1 MSFAD
6 AAARDAL
13 PADRKTVGMLVWVQS
28 LGGYYRL
35 AALPSDWQALALPS
49 SSLRSDVRNS
59 TGATIPK
66 GAVVRIVGATG
77 NRPNV
82 ALAQANSY
90 SSTEAIGLAAA
101 DIPNNSD
108 GTVIEAGVLEG
119 LDTSAFSAGDTVYLS
134 ATVAGGLTATEP
146 VKPNWQV
153 QAGVV
158 LTSNPATGLVLVNI
172 RVESTKT
179 EYITDMTATGEAVAK
194 AVDQAAARSAIGMA
208 TAGGDLSGSYPN
220 PAVETRGRIA
230 FTTQYRMDGTSVGD
244 FLAPTS
250 DSGAVAFSS
259 YAEMTTQQGT
269 FRSRCAIR
277 HNGATLPG
285 TPTWQL
291 GQHAGVEVEASIRV
305 VDFDTATHQFMVG
318 IHRLHTCP
326 DLVTIGAETLVG
338 FYPKNGTWWVGVYIS
353 DGMNQCDNAG
363 VVNHDTGVST
373 SVDRLLR
380 VVAFPGQSGALFY
393 VDGVPVY
400 RYSGALE
407 DSFYATIAYLGC
419 MLQDRAGTSAFGAK
433 IRVNSMVARHT
444 MARNDPRLDPQTI
457 TLTGDVTGSGTGSF
471 AATIA
476 NDSVTFAKFQNLAT
490 DSLVG
495 RDTAGTGDAES
506 ITVGGGIEFTG
517 AGALR
522 TTAFTGD
529 VTKTAGGTSLTIAND
544 AVTFAKMQ
552 NVSAASRLLGRG
564 DSGSGDPQEITLG
577 SGLTMTGT
585 TLSASGGGGGVSD
598 GDKGDITVSGSGATW
613 TIDNDAVTYAKMQNV
628 SATDRLLG
636 RSTTGSG
643 DVEEIVCTAYA
654 RSVLDDA
661 DAATAR
667 ATLGLGTTDTPQ
679 FAGISLASGEFL
691 SNASDGRIDIGPN
704 GTHPSQPSSDY
715 YALTVDGQSWGFGV
729 RIGTR
734 NTRTDTLNTSSSLN
748 FLVPVV
754 LNNDTRFS
762 FGSSQNYF
770 IRHVSGSS
778 RAGVAM
784 GLLVNSA
791 GSTGSFVIAQGNQAD
806 AANRIP
812 LIAHADPTLYIY
824 AGGATN
830 GAHFLRMN
838 HNTTDGTIE
847 AGAGDLNLVSAGDI
861 NNNGNRIPKVFS
873 GTAAPNNLNGDDGDL
888 YFQY

>member
-1 MSFAD
+1 MST
-6 AAARDAL
+6 L
-13 PADRKTVGMLVWVQS
+13 TVT
-28 LGGYYRL
+28 
-35 AALPSDWQALALPS
+35 PI
-49 SSLRSDVRNS
+49 VRTLTISPTVRTLTIERNAS
-59 TGATIPK
+59 TP
-66 GAVVRIVGATG
+66 TG
-77 NRPNV
+77 P
-82 ALAQANSY
+82 
-90 SSTEAIGLAAA
+90 
-101 DIPNNSD
+101 
-108 GTVIEAGVLEG
+108 
-119 LDTSAFSAGDTVYLS
+119 
-134 ATVAGGLTATEP
+134 
-146 VKPNWQV
+146 
-153 QAGVV
+153 
-158 LTSNPATGLVLVNI
+158 
-172 RVESTKT
+172 
-179 EYITDMTATGEAVAK
+179 
-194 AVDQAAARSAIGMA
+194 
-208 TAGGDLSGSYPN
+208 AGGDLSGSYPN

-230 FTTQYRMDGTSVGD
+230 FTTQYLMDGTSVGD

-250 DSGAVAFSS
+250 DSGAVAFST
-259 YAEMTTQQGT
+259 YAEMTTQQGV

-305 VDFDTATHQFMVG
+305 VDYDTATHQFMVG

-393 VDGVPVY
+393 IDGSPVY

-433 IRVNSMVARHT
+433 VRVNSMVARHT
-444 MARNDPRLDPQTI
+444 LARNDSRLDPQTI

-476 NDSVTFAKFQNLAT
+476 ND
-490 DSLVG
+490 
-495 RDTAGTGDAES
+495 
-506 ITVGGGIEFTG
+506 
-517 AGALR
+517 
-522 TTAFTGD
+522 
-529 VTKTAGGTSLTIAND
+529 
-544 AVTFAKMQ
+544 
-552 NVSAASRLLGRG
+552 
-564 DSGSGDPQEITLG
+564 
-577 SGLTMTGT
+577 
-585 TLSASGGGGGVSD
+585 
-598 GDKGDITVSGSGATW
+598 
-613 TIDNDAVTYAKMQNV
+613 AVTYAKMQNV

-636 RSTTGSG
+636 RSTAGAG
-643 DVEEIVCTAYA
+643 DVEEIVCTPFA
-654 RSVLDDA
+654 RGVLDDA
-661 DAATAR
+661 DAATVR
-667 ATLGLGTTDTPQ
+667 NTLGLGTTDTPQ

-704 GTHPSQPSSDY
+704 GTHPSQPSQDY

-754 LNNDTRFS
+754 LNNDTRFA

-770 IRHVSGSS
+770 LSHVSGA
-778 RAGVAM
+778 RDGLAC

-791 GSTGSFVIAQGNQAD
+791 GSTGALAICQGNQIS

-812 LIAHADPTLYIY
+812 ATAHAHPTLYLYGNGSANANDFVRLSHDTTNATLESGRGKLVAKAASVVRIEGPSGGFDLPAT
-824 AGGATN
+824 AGSSGQV
-830 GAHFLRMN
+830 L
-838 HNTTDGTIE
+838 TTDGSNASWQT
-847 AGAGDLNLVSAGDI
+847 ASGGGVSQAFVI
-861 NNNGNRIPKVFS
+861 AMAV
-873 GTAAPNNLNGDDGDL
+873 AL
-888 YFQY
+888 

>member
-1 MSFAD
+1 MSVAD

-66 GAVVRIVGATG
+66 GSVVRIVGATG

-119 LDTSAFSAGDTVYLS
+119 LNTSSFSAGDTVYLS

-158 LTSNPATGLVLVNI
+158 LTSNPATGRVLVNI

-220 PAVETRGRIA
+220 PAIETRGRIA
-230 FTTQYRMDGTSVGD
+230 STTQYLMDGTSAGD
-244 FLAPTS
+244 FVTATA
-250 DSGAVAFSS
+250 DNATVTFST
-259 YAEMTTQQGT
+259 YATMATLQGDD
-269 FRSRCAIR
+269 RSRCAIR
-277 HNGATLPG
+277 HADSAMATF
-285 TPTWQL
+285 PTWEL
-291 GQHAGVEVEASIRV
+291 GQHAGVEVEASVRV
-305 VDFDTATHQFMVG
+305 VAFDSANNHQCG
-318 IHRLHTCP
+318 IGIWRFHTCP
-326 DLVTIGAETLVG
+326 SNLGDIGAETLVG
-338 FYPKNGTWWVGVYIS
+338 FYPKGGTWWVGVYVT
-353 DGMNQCDNAG
+353 QG
-363 VVNHDTGVST
+363 VSCGNPGTVNHDTGISV

-380 VVAFPGQSGALFY
+380 VVSFPGQSGALFY
-393 VDGVPVY
+393 IDGAPVY
-400 RYSGALE
+400 RHSGSIHDPDNTVAWMG
-407 DSFYATIAYLGC
+407 AW
-419 MLQDRAGTSAFGAK
+419 LQDRTGTSLAGAEV
-433 IRVNSMVARHT
+433 RVNSMVARHT
-444 MARNDPRLDPQTI
+444 LARNDPRLDPQTI

-476 NDSVTFAKFQNLAT
+476 NDAVTFAKFQNLAT

-529 VTKTAGGTSLTIAND
+529 VTKTAGGTALTIA
-544 AVTFAKMQ
+544 
-552 NVSAASRLLGRG
+552 
-564 DSGSGDPQEITLG
+564 
-577 SGLTMTGT
+577 
-585 TLSASGGGGGVSD
+585 
-598 GDKGDITVSGSGATW
+598 
-613 TIDNDAVTYAKMQNV
+613 NDAVTYAKMQNV
-628 SATDRLLG
+628 TATDRLLG
-636 RSTTGSG
+636 RSSASAG
-643 DVEEIVCTAYA
+643 DVEEIVCTAFA
-654 RSVLDDA
+654 RGILDDA
-661 DAATAR
+661 NAATAR
-667 ATLGLGTTDTPQ
+667 TTLGLGTTDTPQ

-704 GTHPSQPSSDY
+704 GTHPSQPSQDY

-754 LNNDTRFS
+754 LNNDTRFA

-778 RAGVAM
+778 RAGVAC
-784 GLLVNSA
+784 GLLVNNA
-791 GSTGSFVIAQGNQAD
+791 GSTGSLVIAQGNEID
-806 AANRIP
+806 NANRIP
-812 LIAHADPTLYIY
+812 ATAHAHPTLYLYGNGSANANDFVRFFHDTTNATLESGRGKLVAKAASRVRIEGS
-824 AGGATN
+824 AGGFDLPAGDGTN
-830 GAHFLRMN
+830 GQVP
-838 HNTTDGTIE
+838 TTDG
-847 AGAGDLNLVSAGDI
+847 AGNVSWQT
-861 NNNGNRIPKVFS
+861 PS
-873 GTAAPNNLNGDDGDL
+873 GGGGGVSKAFVIAMAVAL
-888 YFQY
+888 

>member
-1 MSFAD
+1 VST
-6 AAARDAL
+6 L
-13 PADRKTVGMLVWVQS
+13 TVT
-28 LGGYYRL
+28 
-35 AALPSDWQALALPS
+35 PI
-49 SSLRSDVRNS
+49 VRTLTISPTVRTLTIERNAS
-59 TGATIPK
+59 TP
-66 GAVVRIVGATG
+66 TG
-77 NRPNV
+77 P
-82 ALAQANSY
+82 
-90 SSTEAIGLAAA
+90 
-101 DIPNNSD
+101 
-108 GTVIEAGVLEG
+108 
-119 LDTSAFSAGDTVYLS
+119 
-134 ATVAGGLTATEP
+134 
-146 VKPNWQV
+146 
-153 QAGVV
+153 
-158 LTSNPATGLVLVNI
+158 
-172 RVESTKT
+172 
-179 EYITDMTATGEAVAK
+179 
-194 AVDQAAARSAIGMA
+194 
-208 TAGGDLSGSYPN
+208 AGGDLSGSYPN

-230 FTTQYRMDGTSVGD
+230 FTTQYLMDGTSVGD

-250 DSGAVAFSS
+250 DSGAVAFST
-259 YAEMTTQQGT
+259 YAEMTTQQGV

-305 VDFDTATHQFMVG
+305 VDYDTATHQFMVG

-393 VDGVPVY
+393 IDGSPVY

-433 IRVNSMVARHT
+433 VRVNSMVARHT
-444 MARNDPRLDPQTI
+444 LARNDSRLDPQTI

-476 NDSVTFAKFQNLAT
+476 ND
-490 DSLVG
+490 
-495 RDTAGTGDAES
+495 
-506 ITVGGGIEFTG
+506 
-517 AGALR
+517 
-522 TTAFTGD
+522 
-529 VTKTAGGTSLTIAND
+529 
-544 AVTFAKMQ
+544 
-552 NVSAASRLLGRG
+552 
-564 DSGSGDPQEITLG
+564 
-577 SGLTMTGT
+577 
-585 TLSASGGGGGVSD
+585 
-598 GDKGDITVSGSGATW
+598 
-613 TIDNDAVTYAKMQNV
+613 AVTYAKMQNV

-636 RSTTGSG
+636 RSTAGAG
-643 DVEEIVCTAYA
+643 DVEEIVCTPFA
-654 RSVLDDA
+654 RGVLDDA
-661 DAATAR
+661 DAATVR
-667 ATLGLGTTDTPQ
+667 NTLGLGTTDTPQ

-704 GTHPSQPSSDY
+704 GTHPSQPSQDY

-754 LNNDTRFS
+754 LNNDTRFA

-770 IRHVSGSS
+770 LSHVSGA
-778 RAGVAM
+778 RDGLAC

-791 GSTGSFVIAQGNQAD
+791 GSTGALAICQGNQIS

-812 LIAHADPTLYIY
+812 ATAHAHPTLYLYGNGSANANDFVRLSHDTTNATLESGRGKLVAKAASVVRIEGPSGGFDLPAT
-824 AGGATN
+824 AGSSGQV
-830 GAHFLRMN
+830 L
-838 HNTTDGTIE
+838 TTDGSNASWQT
-847 AGAGDLNLVSAGDI
+847 ASGGGVSQAFVI
-861 NNNGNRIPKVFS
+861 AMAV
-873 GTAAPNNLNGDDGDL
+873 AL
-888 YFQY
+888 

>member
-1 MSFAD
+1 VST
-6 AAARDAL
+6 L
-13 PADRKTVGMLVWVQS
+13 TVT
-28 LGGYYRL
+28 
-35 AALPSDWQALALPS
+35 PI
-49 SSLRSDVRNS
+49 VRTLTISPIVRTLTIQRNAS
-59 TGATIPK
+59 TP
-66 GAVVRIVGATG
+66 TG
-77 NRPNV
+77 P
-82 ALAQANSY
+82 
-90 SSTEAIGLAAA
+90 
-101 DIPNNSD
+101 
-108 GTVIEAGVLEG
+108 
-119 LDTSAFSAGDTVYLS
+119 
-134 ATVAGGLTATEP
+134 
-146 VKPNWQV
+146 
-153 QAGVV
+153 
-158 LTSNPATGLVLVNI
+158 
-172 RVESTKT
+172 
-179 EYITDMTATGEAVAK
+179 
-194 AVDQAAARSAIGMA
+194 
-208 TAGGDLSGSYPN
+208 AGGDLSGSYPN

-230 FTTQYRMDGTSVGD
+230 FTTQYLMDGTSVGD

-250 DSGAVAFSS
+250 DSGAVAFST
-259 YAEMTTQQGT
+259 YAEMTTQQGV

-444 MARNDPRLDPQTI
+444 MARNDARLSDSRTPNAHKSTHA
-457 TLTGDVTGSGTGSF
+457 TGGTDALTPADIGAAEAVHTHAISNVTGLQT
-471 AATIA
+471 ALD
-476 NDSVTFAKFQNLAT
+476 NKVDDSQFSVFGLDLV
-490 DSLVG
+490 DS
-495 RDTAGTGDAES
+495 
-506 ITVGGGIEFTG
+506 
-517 AGALR
+517 
-522 TTAFTGD
+522 
-529 VTKTAGGTSLTIAND
+529 
-544 AVTFAKMQ
+544 
-552 NVSAASRLLGRG
+552 
-564 DSGSGDPQEITLG
+564 
-577 SGLTMTGT
+577 
-585 TLSASGGGGGVSD
+585 
-598 GDKGDITVSGSGATW
+598 
-613 TIDNDAVTYAKMQNV
+613 
-628 SATDRLLG
+628 
-636 RSTTGSG
+636 
-643 DVEEIVCTAYA
+643 
-654 RSVLDDA
+654 A

-667 ATLGLGTTDTPQ
+667 TTLGLGSTDTPT
-679 FAGISLASGEFL
+679 FAGINLASGEFI
-691 SNASDGRIDIGPN
+691 SNSSNGRVDIGPD
-704 GTHPSQPSSDY
+704 GVDPASPAEDFM
-715 YALTVDGQSWGFGV
+715 ALTIDGTWGFGV
-729 RIGTR
+729 FLGTR
-734 NTRTDTLNTSSSLN
+734 NTRTDTLNTGNIL
-748 FLVPVV
+748 FQVPLI

-784 GLLVNSA
+784 GLLVDSA
-791 GSTGSFVIAQGNQAD
+791 GSTGSFVIAQGNQVT

-824 AGGATN
+824 AGGAAN

-838 HNTTDGTIE
+838 HNTTNGTVE
-847 AGAGDLNLVSAGDI
+847 AGAGNLNLVSAGDI

-873 GTAAPNNLNGDDGDL
+873 GTTAPSAGTGTDGDL